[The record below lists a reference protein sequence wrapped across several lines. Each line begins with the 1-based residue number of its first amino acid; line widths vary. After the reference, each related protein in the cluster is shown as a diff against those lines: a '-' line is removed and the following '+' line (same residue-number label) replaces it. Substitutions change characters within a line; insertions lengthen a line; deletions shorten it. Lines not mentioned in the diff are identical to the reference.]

1 MKEIKNILTRGINN
15 ILQLERERIRNNF
28 VEFASRVSS
37 IKELENLSI
46 KEGKCFLCG
55 GVVKLISHSP
65 ESWSIEC
72 FRCGYLFDED

>member
-55 GVVKLISHSP
+55 GVVKLISHNP

-72 FRCGYLFDED
+72 FQCGYLFDED